1 MVQVEERF
9 HKVAQAVAG
18 GHPSSIA
25 KAVFAEP
32 STRSILIDKVAVLI
46 NEECSQLCSLS
57 AQPMSLFRQVSF
69 EPSPS
74 FSWSQCMEELLTK
87 CPALLQLLWAIVS
100 RSDHRNRVKQGEQ
113 HYPGMCVAVAILL
126 KERNKHMSGVQT
138 LLSMVLY
145 SSRVR
150 KKACTLRV
158 YVCVCVCVCACV
170 CVCVCACVCV
180 CLCACVCVYCT
191 DTMFLHIVL

>member
-18 GHPSSIA
+18 GHPSTIA

-32 STRSILIDKVAVLI
+32 STRSILIDKVAALI

-69 EPSPS
+69 EPSDSPS
-74 FSWSQCMEELLTK
+74 FSWSQCMEELQTK
-87 CPALLQLLWAIVS
+87 CPTLLQLLWALVS

-126 KERNKHMSGVQT
+126 KERNKHMSGIQT

-145 SSRVR
+145 SSTVR
-150 KKACTLRV
+150 KTACTLR
-158 YVCVCVCVCACV
+158 VCVCVCVCA
-170 CVCVCACVCV
+170 
-180 CLCACVCVYCT
+180 LY
-191 DTMFLHIVL
+191 LHYVMYIVL